1 MKIPLNPPFSKGE
14 TRFPPLEKGGEGGFE
29 TGFSNEGNMQ
39 DRIIT
44 AQSDE
49 EEKRYETTLR
59 PPTLSEYIGQ
69 EKVKDN
75 LNIFIEATKRRAE
88 ALDHVL
94 FYGPPGLGK
103 TTLAYII
110 ARELGVGIKA
120 TSGPAIERQGDLA
133 AILTNLQ
140 KHEVL
145 FIDEIH
151 RLNPAIEEILYP
163 AMEDYQIDLIIGQGP
178 SARTIKLDIPR
189 FTLIGATTRS
199 GLLTSPLRDR
209 FGIITRLD
217 FYRPEELRLILLR
230 SANILNVQLDDSGA
244 DEIARRSRGTPR
256 IANRL
261 LRRVRDYA
269 EVKADSI
276 ITREVARMALSM
288 LEIDE
293 RGFDTMDRKLLL
305 TIIEKFS
312 GGPVGIETIAAAINE
327 DKDTIEDVYEP
338 YLIQEGFLNRTPRGR
353 LATPNAYK
361 HFGIVKPSET
371 GQGSLL

>member
-1 MKIPLNPPFSKGE
+1 
-14 TRFPPLEKGGEGGFE
+14 
-29 TGFSNEGNMQ
+29 MQ

-44 AQSDE
+44 AQLEE
-49 EEKRYETTLR
+49 EEKRYEATLR

-69 EKVKDN
+69 DKVKEN
-75 LNIFIEATKRRAE
+75 LNIFIEAAKRRSE

-110 ARELGVGIKA
+110 SRELGVGIKA

-140 KHEVL
+140 KNEVL

-151 RLNPAIEEILYP
+151 RLNTAIEEILYP

-217 FYRPEELRLILLR
+217 FYKPEELRLILLR
-230 SANILNVQLDDSGA
+230 SANILNVQLDESGA
-244 DEIARRSRGTPR
+244 DEIACRSRGTPR

-276 ITREVARMALSM
+276 ITREVAKMALRM

-305 TIIEKFS
+305 TIIEKFG
-312 GGPVGIETIAAAINE
+312 GGPVGIETIAAAISE

-338 YLIQEGFLNRTPRGR
+338 FLIQEGFLHRTPRGR
-353 LATPNAYK
+353 LATPNAYR
-361 HFGIVKPSET
+361 HFGIIKPGET